1 MVLIIK
7 ATPSSITSPRNN
19 FMMGFVEAL
28 DIAVLVN
35 FLLEKVGVRK
45 VVLSR
50 VDKCLMGSNHK
61 IQLLYSQ
68 HANIC

>member
-1 MVLIIK
+1 
-7 ATPSSITSPRNN
+7 
-19 FMMGFVEAL
+19 MGFVEAL